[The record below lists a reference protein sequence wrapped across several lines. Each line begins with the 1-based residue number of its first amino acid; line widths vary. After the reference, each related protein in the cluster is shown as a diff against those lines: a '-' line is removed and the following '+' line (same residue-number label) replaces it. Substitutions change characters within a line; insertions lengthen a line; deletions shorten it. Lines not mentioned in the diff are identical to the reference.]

1 MEAQQIGLKFRYINF
16 CMNKI
21 FQTACIATLMLV
33 ISATALSQVQF
44 VKEKKLPVVHVMFGK
59 KHFTD
64 FFFSDTIAKPVLYPI
79 AAPNGTIITRG
90 FPVTPTPDEPTDHP
104 HHLGLWLNY
113 ENVNGLDFW
122 NNSYAIPADKLSG
135 YGKIKFNKITRMSDG
150 HLDYDATWQDSKQT
164 PMLSETTGFV
174 FSELNGA
181 WVIDRTTTLKALMQV
196 DFKDA
201 KDGMLG
207 LRVAHALQIPTK
219 ETKKFKD
226 ANGIETVIKAVTDT
240 IANGNYLNSNGV
252 MGDAVWSTKAP
263 WCMLY
268 GKMGSDSI
276 SIVIIDHPSNVGYPT
291 NWHARGYG
299 LFAANPLGDKIFTNG
314 KFERNF
320 SLKTGESVT
329 FKYRIVISSGKTVLG
344 QKAIGQFMTQFQQV
358 K

>member
-1 MEAQQIGLKFRYINF
+1 MTTLFRSVIFGLFF
-16 CMNKI
+16 S
-21 FQTACIATLMLV
+21 L
-33 ISATALSQVQF
+33 ISFSVCAQVQF
-44 VKEKKLPVVHVMFGK
+44 VKEKKSPVVHVMFGK

-64 FFFSDTIAKPVLYPI
+64 FFFPDTIAKPVLYPI
-79 AAPNGTIITRG
+79 SAPNGTVITRG
-90 FPVTPTPDEPTDHP
+90 FPVKPTPDEPTDHP
-104 HHLGLWLNY
+104 HHLGLWFNY

-122 NNSYAIPADKLSG
+122 NNSYAIAADKLSG

-150 HLDYDATWQDSKQT
+150 HLDYDAIWEDSKQT
-164 PMLSETTGFV
+164 PMLTETTGYV
-174 FSELNGA
+174 FSASHGA
-181 WVIDRTTTLKALMQV
+181 WIIDRTTTLKALMQV

-207 LRVAHALQIPTK
+207 LRVAHALQMPTK

-240 IANGNYLNSNGV
+240 IANGNYVNSNGIN
-252 MGDAVWSTKAP
+252 GDAVWSTKAP

-268 GKMGSDSI
+268 GKMGADSI
-276 SIVIIDHPSNVGYPT
+276 SIVIIDHPLNVGYPT

-320 SLKTGESVT
+320 SLKSGESVT
-329 FKYRIVISSGKTVLG
+329 FRYRVVIGSGRQVMDSKVISDLVK
-344 QKAIGQFMTQFQQV
+344 QFHLV